1 MSNYEVIATGLEFPE
16 GPVVMPDGS
25 IILVEIKRGT
35 ITRVDPDNGS
45 VDVVARPGG
54 GPNGAAIGPDG
65 ALYVCNN
72 GGFEWGENRGLT
84 IPGLVADDYSSG
96 RIERIDLETGAV
108 EVVYADVDG
117 VPLKGPNDLMF
128 DSTGGFWFTDHGKM
142 RARTRDRGGLY
153 YGKADGSSVREISF
167 PLDGPNGVGL
177 SPEEDRVY
185 VAETH
190 QGSILYW
197 ELDGPGELAGSPHG
211 RFLARPAGRKL
222 FDSLAMDAEGNVSV
236 ATIQT
241 GGISTFT
248 PDGEELDFFAVE
260 DPLCTNICFGGA
272 DMKTAF
278 ITLSGTGHG
287 PGWSCRTRLWPHRHA
302 RQWGSC
308 PPLKVIMSA
317 IADSKPTHW

>member
-1 MSNYEVIATGLEFPE
+1 MSDYEILATGLEFPE
-16 GPVVMPDGS
+16 GPVYMPDGS
-25 IILVEIKRGT
+25 IVLVEVKRGT
-35 ITRVDPDNGS
+35 ISRIDPTDGS
-45 VDVVARPGG
+45 VEVVAQPGG
-54 GPNGAAIGPDG
+54 GPNGAAVGPDG

-72 GGFEWGENRGLT
+72 GGFEWGEARGLT
-84 IPGLVADDYSSG
+84 IPGLVSDGYSSG
-96 RIERIDLETGAV
+96 RIERIDLETGEV
-108 EVVYADVDG
+108 EWLYAEVGG

-128 DSTGGFWFTDHGKM
+128 DSTGGFWFTDHGKT
-142 RARTRDRGGLY
+142 RERTKDRGGLY
-153 YGKADGSSVREISF
+153 YGRADGSSVVEVAF

-177 SPEEDRVY
+177 SPQEDRVY

-197 ELDGPGELAGSPHG
+197 ELAGPGELAGSPHG

-248 PDGEELDFFAVE
+248 PDGEELEFFEVD
-260 DPLCTNICFGGA
+260 DPLCTNICFGGE

-278 ITLSGTGHG
+278 ITLSGTGKLI
-287 PGWSCRTRLWPHRHA
+287 RTEWQRSGLVLPY
-302 RQWGSC
+302 
-308 PPLKVIMSA
+308 
-317 IADSKPTHW
+317 

>member
-1 MSNYEVIATGLEFPE
+1 MSNYEIIAAGLEFPE

-25 IILVEIKRGT
+25 IVLVEIKRGT
-35 ITRVDPDNGS
+35 ITRVDPDDGS
-45 VDVVARPGG
+45 VDVVAQPGG

-72 GGFEWGENRGLT
+72 GGFEWGEARGLT
-84 IPGLVADDYSSG
+84 IPGLVADNYSSG

-153 YGKADGSSVREISF
+153 YGKADGSSVREIAF

-177 SPEEDRVY
+177 SPQQDRVY

-190 QGSILYW
+190 QGSLLYW

-222 FDSLAMDAEGNVSV
+222 FDSLAIDAEGNVSV

-248 PDGEELDFFAVE
+248 PDGEELEFFAVD

-278 ITLSGTGHG
+278 ITLSGTGKLIRADWPR
-287 PGWSCRTRLWPHRHA
+287 PGLVLPY
-302 RQWGSC
+302 
-308 PPLKVIMSA
+308 
-317 IADSKPTHW
+317 

>member
-1 MSNYEVIATGLEFPE
+1 MSNYEIIAAGLEFPE

-25 IILVEIKRGT
+25 IVLVEIKRGT
-35 ITRVDPDNGS
+35 ITRVDPDDGS
-45 VDVVARPGG
+45 VDVVAQPGG

-72 GGFEWGENRGLT
+72 GGFEWGEARGLT

-153 YGKADGSSVREISF
+153 YGKADGSSVREIAF

-177 SPEEDRVY
+177 SPQQDRVY

-190 QGSILYW
+190 QGSLLSW

-222 FDSLAMDAEGNVSV
+222 FDSLAIDAEGNVSV

-248 PDGEELDFFAVE
+248 PDGEELDFFAVD

-278 ITLSGTGHG
+278 ITLSGTGKLIRADWPR
-287 PGWSCRTRLWPHRHA
+287 PGLVLPY
-302 RQWGSC
+302 
-308 PPLKVIMSA
+308 
-317 IADSKPTHW
+317 

>member
-96 RIERIDLETGAV
+96 RIERIELETGAV
-108 EVVYADVDG
+108 DVVYADVDG

-153 YGKADGSSVREISF
+153 YGKADGSSVREIAF

-278 ITLSGTGHG
+278 ITLSGTGKLIRSDWPR
-287 PGWSCRTRLWPHRHA
+287 PGLVLPY
-302 RQWGSC
+302 
-308 PPLKVIMSA
+308 
-317 IADSKPTHW
+317 

>member
-1 MSNYEVIATGLEFPE
+1 MSNYEIIAAGLEFPE

-25 IILVEIKRGT
+25 IVLVEIKRGT
-35 ITRVDPDNGS
+35 ITRVDPDDGS
-45 VDVVARPGG
+45 VDVVAQPGG

-72 GGFEWGENRGLT
+72 GGFEWGEARGLT

-153 YGKADGSSVREISF
+153 YGKADGSSVREIAF

-177 SPEEDRVY
+177 SPQQDRVY

-190 QGSILYW
+190 QGSLLYW

-222 FDSLAMDAEGNVSV
+222 FDSLAIDAEGNVSV

-248 PDGEELDFFAVE
+248 PDGEELDFFAVD

-278 ITLSGTGHG
+278 ITLSGTGKLIRADWPR
-287 PGWSCRTRLWPHRHA
+287 PGLVLPY
-302 RQWGSC
+302 
-308 PPLKVIMSA
+308 
-317 IADSKPTHW
+317 

>member
-1 MSNYEVIATGLEFPE
+1 MSNYEIIAAGLEFPE

-35 ITRVDPDNGS
+35 ITRVDPDDGS
-45 VDVVARPGG
+45 VDVVAQPGG

-72 GGFEWGENRGLT
+72 GGFEWGEARGLT

-153 YGKADGSSVREISF
+153 YGKADGSSVREIAF

-177 SPEEDRVY
+177 SPQQDRVY

-190 QGSILYW
+190 QGSILCW

-222 FDSLAMDAEGNVSV
+222 FDSLAIDAEGNVSV

-248 PDGEELDFFAVE
+248 PDGEELDFFAVD

-278 ITLSGTGHG
+278 ITLSGTGKLIRADWPR
-287 PGWSCRTRLWPHRHA
+287 PGLVLPY
-302 RQWGSC
+302 
-308 PPLKVIMSA
+308 
-317 IADSKPTHW
+317 

>member
-1 MSNYEVIATGLEFPE
+1 MSNYEIIAAGLEFPE

-35 ITRVDPDNGS
+35 ITRVDPDDGS
-45 VDVVARPGG
+45 VDVVAQPGG

-72 GGFEWGENRGLT
+72 GGFEWGEARGLT

-96 RIERIDLETGAV
+96 RIERVDLETGAV

-153 YGKADGSSVREISF
+153 YGKADGSSVREIAF

-177 SPEEDRVY
+177 SPQQDRVY

-222 FDSLAMDAEGNVSV
+222 FDSLAIDAEGNVSV

-248 PDGEELDFFAVE
+248 PDGEELDFFAVD

-278 ITLSGTGHG
+278 ITLSGTGKLIRADWPR
-287 PGWSCRTRLWPHRHA
+287 PGLVLPY
-302 RQWGSC
+302 
-308 PPLKVIMSA
+308 
-317 IADSKPTHW
+317 

>member
-1 MSNYEVIATGLEFPE
+1 MSNYEIIVAGLEFPE

-25 IILVEIKRGT
+25 IVLVEIKRGT
-35 ITRVDPDNGS
+35 ITRVDPDDGP
-45 VDVVARPGG
+45 VDVLAQPGG

-72 GGFEWGENRGLT
+72 GGFEWGEARGLT
-84 IPGLVADDYSSG
+84 IPGLVADNYSSG

-153 YGKADGSSVREISF
+153 YGKADGSSVREIAF

-177 SPEEDRVY
+177 SPQQDRVY

-190 QGSILYW
+190 QGSILNW

-222 FDSLAMDAEGNVSV
+222 FDSLAIDAEGNVSV

-248 PDGEELDFFAVE
+248 PDGEELEFFAVD

-278 ITLSGTGHG
+278 ITLSGTGKLIRADWPR
-287 PGWSCRTRLWPHRHA
+287 PGLVLPY
-302 RQWGSC
+302 
-308 PPLKVIMSA
+308 
-317 IADSKPTHW
+317 

>member
-1 MSNYEVIATGLEFPE
+1 MSDYDVVATGLQFPE
-16 GPVVMPDGS
+16 GPVCMADGS
-25 IILVEIKRGT
+25 VLLVEIKRGT
-35 ITRVDPDNGS
+35 ISRVDPDNGS
-45 VDVVARPGG
+45 VEVVAQPGG
-54 GPNGAAIGPDG
+54 GPNGAAVGPDG

-72 GGFEWGENRGLT
+72 GGFLWGETRGLT
-84 IPGLVADDYSSG
+84 VPGLVPDDYSSG
-96 RIERIDLETGAV
+96 RIERIDINTGQV
-108 EVVYADVDG
+108 EVLYAEVDG

-128 DSTGGFWFTDHGKM
+128 DSSGGFWFTDHGKT

-153 YGKADGSSVREISF
+153 YGRADGSFVKEVSF

-190 QGSILYW
+190 QGSVLYW
-197 ELDGPGELAGSPHG
+197 DLAGHGELAGSPHG

-248 PDGEELDFFAVE
+248 PEGEELDFFSVD
-260 DPLCTNICFGGA
+260 DPLCTNICFGGP
-272 DMKTAF
+272 DLRTAF
-278 ITLSGTGHG
+278 ITLSGTGKLIRTEWSR
-287 PGWSCRTRLWPHRHA
+287 PGLALPFS
-302 RQWGSC
+302 S
-308 PPLKVIMSA
+308 
-317 IADSKPTHW
+317 

>member
-1 MSNYEVIATGLEFPE
+1 MSNYEIIAAGLEFPE

-25 IILVEIKRGT
+25 IVLVEIKRGT
-35 ITRVDPDNGS
+35 ITRVDPDDGS
-45 VDVVARPGG
+45 VDVVAQPGG

-72 GGFEWGENRGLT
+72 GGFEWGEARGLT

-96 RIERIDLETGAV
+96 RIERVDLETGAV

-153 YGKADGSSVREISF
+153 YGKADGSSVREIAF

-177 SPEEDRVY
+177 SPQQDRVY

-222 FDSLAMDAEGNVSV
+222 FDSLAIDAEGNVSV

-248 PDGEELDFFAVE
+248 PDGEEMDFFAVD

-278 ITLSGTGHG
+278 ITLSGTGKLIRADWPR
-287 PGWSCRTRLWPHRHA
+287 PGLVLPY
-302 RQWGSC
+302 
-308 PPLKVIMSA
+308 
-317 IADSKPTHW
+317 

>member
-84 IPGLVADDYSSG
+84 IPGLVGDDYSSG

-108 EVVYADVDG
+108 DVVYADVDG

-278 ITLSGTGHG
+278 ITLSGTGKLIR
-287 PGWSCRTRLWPHRHA
+287 SDWPRA
-302 RQWGSC
+302 GLVL
-308 PPLKVIMSA
+308 PY
-317 IADSKPTHW
+317 

>member
-1 MSNYEVIATGLEFPE
+1 M
-16 GPVVMPDGS
+16 
-25 IILVEIKRGT
+25 
-35 ITRVDPDNGS
+35 
-45 VDVVARPGG
+45 
-54 GPNGAAIGPDG
+54 
-65 ALYVCNN
+65 CNN

-108 EVVYADVDG
+108 DVVYADVDG

-153 YGKADGSSVREISF
+153 YGKADGSSVREIAF

-278 ITLSGTGHG
+278 ITLSGTGKLIRSDWPR
-287 PGWSCRTRLWPHRHA
+287 PGLVLPY
-302 RQWGSC
+302 
-308 PPLKVIMSA
+308 
-317 IADSKPTHW
+317 

>member
-1 MSNYEVIATGLEFPE
+1 MSNYEIIAAGLEFPE

-25 IILVEIKRGT
+25 IVLVEIKRGT
-35 ITRVDPDNGS
+35 ITRVDPDDGS
-45 VDVVARPGG
+45 VDVLAQPGG

-72 GGFEWGENRGLT
+72 GGFEWGEARGLT
-84 IPGLVADDYSSG
+84 IPGLVADNYSSG
-96 RIERIDLETGAV
+96 RIERVDLETGAV

-153 YGKADGSSVREISF
+153 YGKADGSSVREIAF

-177 SPEEDRVY
+177 SPQQDRVY

-222 FDSLAMDAEGNVSV
+222 FDSLAIDAEGNVSV

-248 PDGEELDFFAVE
+248 PDGEELEFFAVD
-260 DPLCTNICFGGA
+260 DPLCTNICFGGV

-278 ITLSGTGHG
+278 ITLSGTGKLIRADWPR
-287 PGWSCRTRLWPHRHA
+287 PGLVLPY
-302 RQWGSC
+302 
-308 PPLKVIMSA
+308 
-317 IADSKPTHW
+317 

>member
-278 ITLSGTGHG
+278 ITLSGTGNG
-287 PGWSCRTRLWPHRHA
+287 PGWSCRTRLCPHRHA
-302 RQWGSC
+302 RQ
-308 PPLKVIMSA
+308 
-317 IADSKPTHW
+317 

>member
-1 MSNYEVIATGLEFPE
+1 MSNYEIVASGLEFPE

-35 ITRVDPDNGS
+35 ITRVDPDDGS
-45 VDVVARPGG
+45 VEVVAQPGG
-54 GPNGAAIGPDG
+54 GPNGAAIGPEG

-72 GGFEWGENRGLT
+72 GGFEWGETRGLT

-117 VPLKGPNDLMF
+117 VALKGPNDLMF

-153 YGKADGSSVREISF
+153 YGKADGSSVQEIAF

-177 SPEEDRVY
+177 SPQQDRVY

-190 QGSILYW
+190 QGSVLYW

-211 RFLARPAGRKL
+211 RFLARPSGRKL

-248 PDGEELDFFAVE
+248 PEGQELDFFAVD
-260 DPLCTNICFGGA
+260 DPLCTNICFGGE

-278 ITLSGTGHG
+278 ITLSGTGKLVRADWPR
-287 PGWSCRTRLWPHRHA
+287 PGLVLPY
-302 RQWGSC
+302 
-308 PPLKVIMSA
+308 
-317 IADSKPTHW
+317 

>member
-1 MSNYEVIATGLEFPE
+1 MSNYEIIAAGLEFPE

-25 IILVEIKRGT
+25 IVLVEIKRGT
-35 ITRVDPDNGS
+35 ITRVDPDDGS
-45 VDVVARPGG
+45 VEVVAQPGG

-72 GGFEWGENRGLT
+72 GGFEWGEARGLT

-153 YGKADGSSVREISF
+153 YGKADGSSVREIAF

-177 SPEEDRVY
+177 SPQQDRVY

-190 QGSILYW
+190 QGSLLYW

-222 FDSLAMDAEGNVSV
+222 FDSLAIDAEGNVSV

-248 PDGEELDFFAVE
+248 PDGEELDFFAVD

-278 ITLSGTGHG
+278 ITLSGTGKLIRADWPR
-287 PGWSCRTRLWPHRHA
+287 PGLVLPY
-302 RQWGSC
+302 
-308 PPLKVIMSA
+308 
-317 IADSKPTHW
+317 

>member
-1 MSNYEVIATGLEFPE
+1 MSNYEIIAAGLEFPE

-25 IILVEIKRGT
+25 IVLVEIKRGT
-35 ITRVDPDNGS
+35 ITRVDPDDGS
-45 VDVVARPGG
+45 VDVLAQPGG

-72 GGFEWGENRGLT
+72 GGFEWGEARGLT
-84 IPGLVADDYSSG
+84 IPGLVADNYSSG
-96 RIERIDLETGAV
+96 RIERVDLEPGAV

-153 YGKADGSSVREISF
+153 YGKADGSSVREIAF

-177 SPEEDRVY
+177 SPQQDRVY

-222 FDSLAMDAEGNVSV
+222 FDSLAIDAEGNVSV

-248 PDGEELDFFAVE
+248 PDGEELDFFAVD

-278 ITLSGTGHG
+278 ITLSGTGKLIRADWPR
-287 PGWSCRTRLWPHRHA
+287 PGLVLPY
-302 RQWGSC
+302 
-308 PPLKVIMSA
+308 
-317 IADSKPTHW
+317 

>member
-72 GGFEWGENRGLT
+72 GGFEWGENRGLP

-278 ITLSGTGHG
+278 ITLSGTGKLIRSDWPR
-287 PGWSCRTRLWPHRHA
+287 PGLVLPY
-302 RQWGSC
+302 
-308 PPLKVIMSA
+308 
-317 IADSKPTHW
+317 

>member
-96 RIERIDLETGAV
+96 RIERIELETGAV
-108 EVVYADVDG
+108 DVVYADVDG

-278 ITLSGTGHG
+278 ITLSGTGKLIR
-287 PGWSCRTRLWPHRHA
+287 SDWPRA
-302 RQWGSC
+302 GLVL
-308 PPLKVIMSA
+308 PY
-317 IADSKPTHW
+317 

>member
-108 EVVYADVDG
+108 DVVYADVDG

-128 DSTGGFWFTDHGKM
+128 DSTGGFWFTDHG
-142 RARTRDRGGLY
+142 
-153 YGKADGSSVREISF
+153 
-167 PLDGPNGVGL
+167 
-177 SPEEDRVY
+177 
-185 VAETH
+185 
-190 QGSILYW
+190 
-197 ELDGPGELAGSPHG
+197 
-211 RFLARPAGRKL
+211 
-222 FDSLAMDAEGNVSV
+222 
-236 ATIQT
+236 
-241 GGISTFT
+241 
-248 PDGEELDFFAVE
+248 
-260 DPLCTNICFGGA
+260 
-272 DMKTAF
+272 
-278 ITLSGTGHG
+278 
-287 PGWSCRTRLWPHRHA
+287 
-302 RQWGSC
+302 
-308 PPLKVIMSA
+308 
-317 IADSKPTHW
+317 

>member
-1 MSNYEVIATGLEFPE
+1 MSNYEIIAAGLEFPE

-25 IILVEIKRGT
+25 IVLVEIKRGT
-35 ITRVDPDNGS
+35 ITRVDPDDGS
-45 VDVVARPGG
+45 VDVLAQPGG

-72 GGFEWGENRGLT
+72 GGFEWGEARGLT

-96 RIERIDLETGAV
+96 RIERVDLETGAV

-153 YGKADGSSVREISF
+153 YGKADGSSVREIAF

-177 SPEEDRVY
+177 SPQQDRVY

-222 FDSLAMDAEGNVSV
+222 FDSLAIDAEGNVSV

-248 PDGEELDFFAVE
+248 PDGEELDFFAVD

-278 ITLSGTGHG
+278 ITLSGTGKLIRADWPR
-287 PGWSCRTRLWPHRHA
+287 PGLVLPY
-302 RQWGSC
+302 
-308 PPLKVIMSA
+308 
-317 IADSKPTHW
+317 

>member
-1 MSNYEVIATGLEFPE
+1 MSNYEIIAAGLEFPE

-25 IILVEIKRGT
+25 IVLVEIKRGT
-35 ITRVDPDNGS
+35 ITRVDPDDGS
-45 VDVVARPGG
+45 VDVLAQPGG

-72 GGFEWGENRGLT
+72 GGFEWGEARGLT

-96 RIERIDLETGAV
+96 RIERVDLETGAV

-153 YGKADGSSVREISF
+153 YGKADGSSVREIAF
-167 PLDGPNGVGL
+167 PLDGHNGVGL
-177 SPEEDRVY
+177 SPQQDRVY

-222 FDSLAMDAEGNVSV
+222 FDSLAIDAEGNVSV

-248 PDGEELDFFAVE
+248 PDGEELEFFAVD

-278 ITLSGTGHG
+278 ITLSGTGKLIRADWPR
-287 PGWSCRTRLWPHRHA
+287 PGLVLPY
-302 RQWGSC
+302 
-308 PPLKVIMSA
+308 
-317 IADSKPTHW
+317 

>member
-45 VDVVARPGG
+45 IDVVARPGG

-278 ITLSGTGHG
+278 ITLSGTGKLIRSDWPR
-287 PGWSCRTRLWPHRHA
+287 PGLVLPY
-302 RQWGSC
+302 
-308 PPLKVIMSA
+308 
-317 IADSKPTHW
+317 